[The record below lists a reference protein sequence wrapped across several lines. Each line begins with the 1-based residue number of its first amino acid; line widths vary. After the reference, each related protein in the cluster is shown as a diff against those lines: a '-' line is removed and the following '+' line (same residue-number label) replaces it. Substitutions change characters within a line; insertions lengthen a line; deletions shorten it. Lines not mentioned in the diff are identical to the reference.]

1 MNTSKCI
8 YVNYTRFNETH
19 SYFTIYERRRLWV
32 LKIFSKKMK
41 MENNQTTISSDNSD
55 KITDGYLTY
64 TYNGDMVISYTDC
77 KIYIFLVL
85 SEINMI

>member
-1 MNTSKCI
+1 
-8 YVNYTRFNETH
+8 
-19 SYFTIYERRRLWV
+19 
-32 LKIFSKKMK
+32 

-64 TYNGDMVISYTDC
+64 TDNGDMVISYTDC